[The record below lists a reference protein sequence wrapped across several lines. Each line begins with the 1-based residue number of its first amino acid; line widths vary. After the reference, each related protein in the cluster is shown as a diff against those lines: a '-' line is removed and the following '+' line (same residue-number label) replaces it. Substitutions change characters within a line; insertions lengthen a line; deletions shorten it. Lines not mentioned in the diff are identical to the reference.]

1 MKSLFDNTKIKNLE
15 LKNRFIRSATWE
27 QMAEDNGHLN
37 DEIYDLYE
45 NLAKGGVGLIITS
58 YAFIS
63 KDEQPNLGMFGIYDD
78 SFIEDYKK
86 LVQKVHEHDAKI
98 ALQIVYGG
106 SQNDHPEKDKMTIL
120 GPSAVQNIV
129 FGVTP
134 KEATKEDIKHI
145 VKMFGDAAVRA
156 QKSGFDAVQI
166 HAAHGYLLNQFLTPY
181 YNRREDEYG
190 GTINNRARIIYEVI
204 EEIRERVGNDY
215 PVMIKLNYD
224 DFMTQNRGLE
234 EAESLEVFKK
244 ISELGV
250 DLIEVS
256 GGNISSGENLATF
269 NAEKNVNILENQSY
283 FREAAKNIAKNVKAK
298 VSLVGGNKHFDT
310 IDDILNS
317 TEIEYFSLSR
327 TLFSEPD
334 LVQKWK
340 ADSNKKPQCVSCNHC
355 WDTVPNSCIL
365 RKYKK

>member
-1 MKSLFDNTKIKNLE
+1 
-15 LKNRFIRSATWE
+15 
-27 QMAEDNGHLN
+27 
-37 DEIYDLYE
+37 
-45 NLAKGGVGLIITS
+45 
-58 YAFIS
+58 
-63 KDEQPNLGMFGIYDD
+63 
-78 SFIEDYKK
+78 
-86 LVQKVHEHDAKI
+86 
-98 ALQIVYGG
+98 
-106 SQNDHPEKDKMTIL
+106 
-120 GPSAVQNIV
+120 
-129 FGVTP
+129 
-134 KEATKEDIKHI
+134 
-145 VKMFGDAAVRA
+145 
-156 QKSGFDAVQI
+156 
-166 HAAHGYLLNQFLTPY
+166 
-181 YNRREDEYG
+181 
-190 GTINNRARIIYEVI
+190 EVI

-234 EAESLEVFKK
+234 EAESLEIFKK

-283 FREAAKNIAKNVKAK
+283 FREAAKNIAKNVKSK